1 MGLGQR
7 ARIAERLLG
16 RGWASETPA
25 AVIVGAATAQSWSWT
40 GTLSTL
46 AAVEIPAASAG
57 APGLLVVGAVVGLA
71 AELAVGL
78 STDLSDELADKLADK
93 LAENL
98 TKATTP

>member
-16 RGWASETPA
+16 RGWASDTPA

-40 GTLSTL
+40 GTLAAL
-46 AAVEIPAASAG
+46 GAVEIPEAAAG

-71 AELAVGL
+71 AELAAGLAQDL
-78 STDLSDELADKLADK
+78 STAAVR
-93 LAENL
+93 
-98 TKATTP
+98 